1 MTSTNNKRIAKNTI
15 YLYIRTIITLL
26 VSLYTSRIFLEVL
39 GVIDLGIYNV
49 VGGIVVMLSFLNTMM
64 AAGTQRFLSYELGG
78 NNNHKQLKKLFS
90 MLFFIHV
97 LVAIVLFILAETIG
111 LWLFYNKLIIPQER
125 LTAAMWVF
133 QFSILSAIVTIT
145 QVPYNA
151 SIIAHEKMNVFAYI
165 TIVQTLAKLLV
176 VYTIMWIDY
185 DKLKLIAILN
195 FLIILTTTFVYRSYC
210 ERKFQECILSFHWD
224 TSLFKSLINYSS
236 WNLFGAFSNVAADQG
251 INVLSNLFFG
261 PTVNASR
268 AISFQ
273 VKSALT
279 SFVANFQTAVN
290 PQIIKSY
297 ASKDHEYMKTL
308 IMGTAKYSFL
318 LLLFF
323 AFPIILETKYILKLW
338 LGTIPEYSVV
348 FCRLILIN
356 ACIDC
361 LSGPLV
367 TAVQATGRIKI
378 YQITVGVVLMLTFPI
393 SYVILL
399 LIQVP
404 ESPFYVSISIS
415 FLLIII
421 RIILLERVIR
431 LSLLT
436 CYKQIGSRLLLV
448 LIPPLLCSIAIFF
461 LIDGGFNRFLVNIF
475 VSAISILSSAYCI
488 GLNKIERKYIKDY
501 VVKKLVNKKK
511 TEI

>member
-26 VSLYTSRIFLEVL
+26 ISLYTSRIFLEVL

-78 NNNHKQLKKLFS
+78 NNDPKQLKKLFS
-90 MLFFIHV
+90 ILFFIHV

-133 QFSILSAIVTIT
+133 QFSVLSAIVTIT

-165 TIVQTLAKLLV
+165 TIVQTFAKLLV
-176 VYTIMWIDY
+176 VYAIMLIDY

-195 FLIILTTTFVYRSYC
+195 FSIILTTTFVYRSYC
-210 ERKFQECILSFHWD
+210 ERKFQECILKFHWD
-224 TSLFKSLINYSS
+224 TSLFKSLISYSS
-236 WNLFGAFSNVAADQG
+236 WNLFGAFSNVVADQG

-273 VKSALT
+273 IKSALT
-279 SFVANFQTAVN
+279 SFVSNFQTAVN

-297 ASKDHEYMKTL
+297 ASKDYEYMKTL

-338 LGTIPEYSVV
+338 LGTIPEYSVT
-348 FCRLILIN
+348 FCKLILIS

-404 ESPFYVSISIS
+404 ESPFYVSIFIS
-415 FLLIII
+415 FLLIVI
-421 RIILLERVIR
+421 RIVLLERVIR

-448 LIPPLLCSIAIFF
+448 LIPPLLCSMAVFL
-461 LIDGGFNRFLVNIF
+461 LIDEGFNRFLVNIF
-475 VSAISILSSAYCI
+475 VSAISILPSAYFI
-488 GLNKIERKYIKDY
+488 GLTKIERKCIKDY

-511 TEI
+511 TKV

>member
-1 MTSTNNKRIAKNTI
+1 
-15 YLYIRTIITLL
+15 
-26 VSLYTSRIFLEVL
+26 
-39 GVIDLGIYNV
+39 
-49 VGGIVVMLSFLNTMM
+49 
-64 AAGTQRFLSYELGG
+64 
-78 NNNHKQLKKLFS
+78 
-90 MLFFIHV
+90 
-97 LVAIVLFILAETIG
+97 
-111 LWLFYNKLIIPQER
+111 
-125 LTAAMWVF
+125 
-133 QFSILSAIVTIT
+133 
-145 QVPYNA
+145 
-151 SIIAHEKMNVFAYI
+151 
-165 TIVQTLAKLLV
+165 
-176 VYTIMWIDY
+176 
-185 DKLKLIAILN
+185 
-195 FLIILTTTFVYRSYC
+195 
-210 ERKFQECILSFHWD
+210 
-224 TSLFKSLINYSS
+224 
-236 WNLFGAFSNVAADQG
+236 
-251 INVLSNLFFG
+251 
-261 PTVNASR
+261 
-268 AISFQ
+268 
-273 VKSALT
+273 
-279 SFVANFQTAVN
+279 
-290 PQIIKSY
+290 
-297 ASKDHEYMKTL
+297 
-308 IMGTAKYSFL
+308 MGTAKYSFL